1 MDRRRDVGIAGE
13 RVAELF
19 LTARG
24 AKVLGRNLAVDGGE
38 IDLVV
43 VTGGVQTAVE
53 VRSSTG
59 VLEFGILFPATK
71 LTRVKRLARTAGCRR
86 VDLVAVGFSRDAVT
100 VRWFPDVR

>member
-1 MDRRRDVGIAGE
+1 MDRRRHVGMAGE
-13 RVAELF
+13 RIAEWF

-24 AKVLGRNLAVDGGE
+24 AKVLGRNLAVGGGE

-43 VTGGVQTAVE
+43 AAAGVPTAVE

-59 VLEFGILFPATK
+59 TLEFGILFPATK
-71 LTRVKRLARTAGCRR
+71 LTQVRRLARTAGCRR